1 MESPLLK
8 ERMVDWLCD
17 RVANGDADRCEVVY
31 GAMGQKVEGFCYE
44 M

>member
-1 MESPLLK
+1 LESPLLK

-17 RVANGDADRCEVVY
+17 RVANGDAGRCEVVY
-31 GAMGQKVEGFCYE
+31 GAMAQKVERVSYE